1 MFNKPIG
8 DRIMDD
14 IKVEIE
20 YTQDKKRTTILK
32 VYNVT
37 VNGTTYT
44 MAVEDTPL
52 YTLSD
57 EQIALKISH
66 DIMMELKDKL
76 LKQIKQA
83 DALTQIKK
91 DF

>member
-1 MFNKPIG
+1 
-8 DRIMDD
+8 MDD

-20 YTQDKKRTTILK
+20 YKKDIHDSRMLR
-32 VYNVT
+32 VVRAT

-44 MAVEDTPL
+44 MAVEDTPR

>member
-1 MFNKPIG
+1 
-8 DRIMDD
+8 MDD
-14 IKVEIE
+14 IKVEIN
-20 YTQDKKRTTILK
+20 YTKDINNTNMLR
-32 VYNVT
+32 VVRAT

-44 MAVEDTPL
+44 MAVEDTPRYKL
-52 YTLSD
+52 TD
-57 EQIALKISH
+57 EQIALKLSH

-91 DF
+91 DFEYE

>member
-1 MFNKPIG
+1 MLIG
-8 DRIMDD
+8 DKIMDD

-20 YTQDKKRTTILK
+20 YKKDIHDAKMLR
-32 VYNVT
+32 VVRAT

-44 MAVEDTPL
+44 ISVDDCGLGVRLT
-52 YTLSD
+52 D

>member
-1 MFNKPIG
+1 
-8 DRIMDD
+8 MDD

-32 VYNVT
+32 VYKIT
-37 VNGTTYT
+37 VYGTTHKI
-44 MAVEDTPL
+44 AVDDCGLGVRFT
-52 YTLSD
+52 D
-57 EQIALKISH
+57 EQIALKLSH